1 MFKIGFHASDTENPT
16 VKQGKILTRPAAEP
30 RKSVVLIHFPA
41 RNMTLPYY
49 NDAFD
54 LHRGDIVYVDGKLEG
69 LRGRVVDVTYS
80 FKIRLSDYKRVISVA
95 DTAVK
100 GKLHFAGSHFVT
112 FDQETLTYEQVITWF
127 KAPEKEGEVYVS
139 GKDETGFRLDDLGT
153 MGISGSTAERG
164 RDDFL
169 ENRVRYIAVDGSHG
183 RAIVEGT
190 HPYELEFEYA
200 NGEIRDLTC
209 GCFCSYPCKHQFA
222 AMLQLK
228 ETLKLIGKYYAGQ
241 YEESGYFA
249 AVFKGTLLEFA
260 IDSRETGHIVL

>member
-30 RKSVVLIHFPA
+30 MKSVVLIHFPA

-54 LHRGDIVYVDGKLEG
+54 LHRGDIVYVDGKLED

-164 RDDFL
+164 RDYFL